1 MSDAQKATQS
11 DARKV
16 RLVAEPVPV
25 VNARACMPMGGLFGN
40 WFGGRRERRAA
51 AKSLSQD
58 AQDAA
63 NRFGI

>member
-1 MSDAQKATQS
+1 
-11 DARKV
+11 
-16 RLVAEPVPV
+16 